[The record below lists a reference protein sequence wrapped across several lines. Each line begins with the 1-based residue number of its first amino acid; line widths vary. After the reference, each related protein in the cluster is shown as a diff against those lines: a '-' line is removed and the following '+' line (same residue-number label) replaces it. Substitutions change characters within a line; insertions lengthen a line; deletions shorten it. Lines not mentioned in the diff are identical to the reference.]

1 MSTNSTS
8 PVGIATDT
16 QCYIT
21 YCKLDTEQ
29 SSSGHVVGL
38 LRARDIDQKQPHSSN
53 GATANA
59 GSVMLT
65 AEGRG

>member
-1 MSTNSTS
+1 MLYNLLQTRYR
-8 PVGIATDT
+8 AK
-16 QCYIT
+16 Q
-21 YCKLDTEQ
+21 Q
-29 SSSGHVVGL
+29 WRVVGL
-38 LRARDIDQKQPHSSN
+38 LRAGDIDQKQPHSSN